1 MTRGASPL
9 RHSSRSSSGA
19 RRPEQPLGRLAQE
32 ARAGA
37 VDELQLVLF
46 IEGENRDVDLGH
58 HLSEE
63 RRRLERVEA
72 LVAERF
78 DERVDL
84 DHDLAE
90 RIAAAGAARAN
101 REVTFAERGEQVRE
115 RLERQDD
122 ALAERQREAEAEGDD
137 EDRERPLDLGRV
149 VAGPEKDEGDE
160 RPRQRRGE
168 RHQQDAAVVAQAR
181 LARDGSRVMVQR
193 VQGFRSGS
201 KVQVQ

>member
-9 RHSSRSSSGA
+9 RQSARSRSVA
-19 RRPEQPLGRLAQE
+19 RRPEKPLGWLAQE

-37 VDELQLVLF
+37 VHELQLVLF
-46 IEGENRDVDLGH
+46 VEGENRDVDLGH
-58 HLSEE
+58 HLSQE

-90 RIAAAGAARAN
+90 RIAAAGAAGAD
-101 REVTFAERGEQVRE
+101 REVPLAERGEQVRE

-122 ALAERQREAEAEGDD
+122 ALAQRQREAEAEGDD
-137 EDRERPLDLGRV
+137 EN
-149 VAGPEKDEGDE
+149 A
-160 RPRQRRGE
+160 
-168 RHQQDAAVVAQAR
+168 
-181 LARDGSRVMVQR
+181 
-193 VQGFRSGS
+193 
-201 KVQVQ
+201 